1 MILKKV
7 KCIGIGPAM
16 TPEGKRKT
24 QITFGRDLDP
34 MKHSTPQGVPIHY
47 DNEIIVFLDE
57 DAFKT
62 VKRKFIVG
70 EEFNF
75 TVSDKGIE
83 IK

>member
-1 MILKKV
+1 MILKKI

-24 QITFGRDLDP
+24 QVTFGHDLDP

-47 DNEIIVFLDE
+47 DNEMIVFMDE
-57 DAFKT
+57 DAFKA

-70 EEFNF
+70 EEYNM
-75 TVSDKGIE
+75 TISDKGIE
-83 IK
+83 VK